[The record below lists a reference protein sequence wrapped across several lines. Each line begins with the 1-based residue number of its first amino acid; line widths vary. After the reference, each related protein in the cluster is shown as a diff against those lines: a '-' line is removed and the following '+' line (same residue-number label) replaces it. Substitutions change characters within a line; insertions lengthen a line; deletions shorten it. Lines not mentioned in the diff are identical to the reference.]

1 MNTTSTVICEV
12 VAEWNIMPENALD
25 LFIGDVGELWELI
38 EHYTQE
44 ERDILTHDIIMVTE
58 SGRTYKQIQWGFTL

>member
-1 MNTTSTVICEV
+1 MTITINKQGD
-12 VAEWNIMPENALD
+12 NRMPTNALD

-44 ERDILTHDIIMVTE
+44 ERDILTEDVIMVGE
-58 SGRTYKQIQWGFTL
+58 SGRTYVQILWRF